1 MNKSDKL
8 FLEQA
13 MLGYKNFSRKYNWKE
28 QYDALFRRK
37 HQLNKKFVFSEA
49 NVKRLSEINSLLAEK
64 EVSVYQE
71 SEKLENYVLNLK
83 QNHDPFVT
91 DYEIE
96 FNISFFAEKK
106 YAHIPDLEGNPFFE
120 YDPLLFSKTEGK
132 SESEII
138 QHKEWIFNVDHTEHI
153 REGHPINSFRH
164 CWLFHDLIDHTI
176 LSYQDIV
183 DIEDMWIDV
192 TLIVQNTTKLS
203 DYPGKC

>member
-1 MNKSDKL
+1 MNKYDKL

-13 MLGYKNFSRKYNWKE
+13 MLGYKNFSWKYGGKAKH
-28 QYDALFRRK
+28 DDLFRRK

-49 NVKRLSEINSLLAEK
+49 NIKRLSEINSLLAEK
-64 EVSVYQE
+64 EVTVYQQ

-83 QNHDPFVT
+83 QNQDPFVT

-106 YAHIPDLEGNPFFE
+106 YAHIPDLEGNPFFD

-138 QHKEWIFNVDHTEHI
+138 QHKEWIFNVDHTEYI
-153 REGHPINSFRH
+153 REGHPLYSFRH

-192 TLIVQNTTKLS
+192 NLIVQNATKLS
-203 DYPGKC
+203 D

>member
-1 MNKSDKL
+1 MNKYDKL

-13 MLGYKNFSRKYNWKE
+13 MLGFKNFSMKYNWKE

-49 NVKRLSEINSLLAEK
+49 NIKRLSEINSLLAEK
-64 EVSVYQE
+64 EVSVYQQ
-71 SEKLENYVLNLK
+71 SENLENYVLNLK

-106 YAHIPDLEGNPFFE
+106 YAHIPDLEGNSFFD
-120 YDPLLFSKTEGK
+120 YDPSLFSKTEGK

-138 QHKEWIFNVDHTEHI
+138 QHKEWIFDVDHTEHI
-153 REGHPINSFRH
+153 REGHPLNSFRH

-176 LSYQDIV
+176 LSLQDIV

-192 TLIVQNTTKLS
+192 TLIIQNATKLS
-203 DYPGKC
+203 D